1 MNGEKYMINN
11 LTLVGRLVKDPEL
24 RYTRSNIGV
33 CSFVLAVDREL
44 SKEKREEAKA
54 NNYPTADSPRIVV
67 WNKMG
72 ETCSKY
78 LQKGSLVAIVGKIQT
93 GSYKDKDGKMVYTT
107 DVRADRVRFLDSKA
121 SGDNRDKADSYNNI
135 TSIDDYFNDDF
146 VEIEDDNIPF

>member
-1 MNGEKYMINN
+1 MINN

-54 NNYPTADSPRIVV
+54 NNYPTADFPRIVV

-72 ETCSKY
+72 ENCSKY
-78 LQKGSLVAIVGKIQT
+78 LKKGSLVAIVGKIQT

-107 DVRADRVRFLDSKA
+107 DVRADRVRFLDTKS
-121 SGDNRDKADSYNNI
+121 SGDNKDKDYNNI
-135 TSIDDYFNDDF
+135 TNIDDYFSDDF

>member
-1 MNGEKYMINN
+1 MINN
-11 LTLVGRLVKDPEL
+11 LTLVGRLLRDPEL
-24 RYTRSNIGV
+24 RYTKSSKAC
-33 CSFVLAVDREL
+33 CSFVLAVDREM

-54 NNYPTADSPRIVV
+54 NNYPTADFPRVVV

-72 ETCSKY
+72 EVCSKY

-107 DVRADRVRFLDSKA
+107 DVIADRVRFLDTKSG
-121 SGDNRDKADSYNNI
+121 GDNKDKAYNNI
-135 TSIDDYFNDDF
+135 TNIDDYFDDDF

>member
-1 MNGEKYMINN
+1 MINN
-11 LTLVGRLVKDPEL
+11 LTLVGRLTRDPDL
-24 RYTRSNIGV
+24 RYTQSSRAV
-33 CSFVLAVDREL
+33 CSFTLAVDREM

-54 NNYPTADSPRIVV
+54 NNYPTADFPRIVV

-93 GSYKDKDGKMVYTT
+93 GSYKDKAGKMVYTT
-107 DVRADRVRFLDSKA
+107 DVRADRVRFLNTKSSRDNNKA
-121 SGDNRDKADSYNNI
+121 SAYNNI
-135 TSIDDYFNDDF
+135 TNIDDYFDDDF

>member
-1 MNGEKYMINN
+1 MINN
-11 LTLVGRLVKDPEL
+11 LTLVGRLTRDPEL
-24 RYTRSNIGV
+24 RYTKSSMPV
-33 CSFVLAVDREL
+33 CSFVLAVDREM

-54 NNYPTADSPRIVV
+54 NNYSTADFPRVVV

-107 DVRADRVRFLDSKA
+107 DVIADRVRFLNTKSG
-121 SGDNRDKADSYNNI
+121 GDNKDKAYNNI
-135 TSIDDYFNDDF
+135 TNIDDYFDNDF

>member
-1 MNGEKYMINN
+1 MINN

-24 RYTRSNIGV
+24 RYTQSSRAV
-33 CSFVLAVDREL
+33 CSFTLAVDREM

-54 NNYPTADSPRIVV
+54 NNYPTADFPRIVV

-72 ETCSKY
+72 EICSKY

-107 DVRADRVRFLDSKA
+107 DVIADRVRFLNTKS
-121 SGDNRDKADSYNNI
+121 SGDNNKASAYNNI
-135 TSIDDYFNDDF
+135 TNIDDYFDDDF
-146 VEIEDDNIPF
+146 VEVEDDNIPF

>member
-1 MNGEKYMINN
+1 MINN

-54 NNYPTADSPRIVV
+54 NNYPMADFPRVVV
-67 WNKMG
+67 WGKMG
-72 ETCSKY
+72 EICSKY
-78 LQKGSLVAIVGKIQT
+78 LQKGSLCAIVGKIQT

-107 DVRADRVRFLDSKA
+107 DVRADRVRFLDTKS
-121 SGDNRDKADSYNNI
+121 SGDKDKADSHNNI
-135 TSIDDYFNDDF
+135 TSIDDYFSDDF
-146 VEIEDDNIPF
+146 VEIQDDNIPF

>member
-1 MNGEKYMINN
+1 MINN
-11 LTLVGRLVKDPEL
+11 LTLVGRLTRDPEL
-24 RYTRSNIGV
+24 RYTQSSRAV
-33 CSFVLAVDREL
+33 CSFTLAVYREM

-54 NNYPTADSPRIVV
+54 NNYPTADFPRIVV

-107 DVRADRVRFLDSKA
+107 DVIADRVRFLNTKS
-121 SGDNRDKADSYNNI
+121 SGDNNKASAYNNI
-135 TSIDDYFNDDF
+135 TNIDDYFDDDF

>member
-1 MNGEKYMINN
+1 MINN

-54 NNYPTADSPRIVV
+54 NNYPTADFPRVVV
-67 WNKMG
+67 WGNMG
-72 ETCSKY
+72 EVCSKY
-78 LQKGSLVAIVGKIQT
+78 LQKGSMVAIVGKIQT
-93 GSYKDKDGKMVYTT
+93 GSYKDKDGKMVYAT
-107 DVRADRVRFLDSKA
+107 DVRADRVRFLDSKT
-121 SGDNRDKADSYNNI
+121 SGDNKDKADSHNNI
-135 TSIDDYFNDDF
+135 TSIDDYFSDDF

>member
-1 MNGEKYMINN
+1 MINN

-24 RYTRSNIGV
+24 RYTKSSRAV
-33 CSFVLAVDREL
+33 CSFVLAVDREM

-54 NNYPTADSPRIVV
+54 NNYPTADFPRIVV

-93 GSYKDKDGKMVYTT
+93 GSYKGKDGKMVYTT
-107 DVRADRVRFLDSKA
+107 DVIADRVRFLNTKSG
-121 SGDNRDKADSYNNI
+121 GDNNKAYNNI
-135 TSIDDYFNDDF
+135 TNIDDYFDDDF

>member
-1 MNGEKYMINN
+1 MINN
-11 LTLVGRLVKDPEL
+11 LTLVGRLTRDPDL
-24 RYTRSNIGV
+24 RYTQSGKAV
-33 CSFVLAVDREL
+33 CSFVLAVDREM

-54 NNYPTADSPRIVV
+54 NNYSTADFPRIVV

-72 ETCSKY
+72 EICSKY

-107 DVRADRVRFLDSKA
+107 DVIADRVRFLNTKS
-121 SGDNRDKADSYNNI
+121 SGDNNKAYNNI
-135 TSIDDYFNDDF
+135 TNIDDYFDDDF

>member
-1 MNGEKYMINN
+1 MINN
-11 LTLVGRLVKDPEL
+11 LTLVGRLTRDPEL
-24 RYTRSNIGV
+24 RYTQSSRAV
-33 CSFVLAVDREL
+33 CSFTLAVYREM

-54 NNYPTADSPRIVV
+54 NNYPTADFPRIVV

-107 DVRADRVRFLDSKA
+107 DVIADRVRFLNTKS
-121 SGDNRDKADSYNNI
+121 SGDNNKASAYNNI
-135 TSIDDYFNDDF
+135 TNIDDYFDDDF
-146 VEIEDDNIPF
+146 VEVEDDNIPF

>member
-1 MNGEKYMINN
+1 MINN
-11 LTLVGRLVKDPEL
+11 LTLVGRLTRDPEL
-24 RYTRSNIGV
+24 RYTQSSRAV
-33 CSFVLAVDREL
+33 CSFVLAVDREM

-54 NNYPTADSPRIVV
+54 NNYPTADFPRIVV

-93 GSYKDKDGKMVYTT
+93 GSYKDKDEKMVYTT
-107 DVRADRVRFLDSKA
+107 DVIADRVRFLNTKSG
-121 SGDNRDKADSYNNI
+121 GDNKSSAYNNI
-135 TSIDDYFNDDF
+135 TNIDDYFDDDF

>member
-1 MNGEKYMINN
+1 MINN
-11 LTLVGRLVKDPEL
+11 LTLVGRLTRDPDL
-24 RYTRSNIGV
+24 RYTQSGKAV
-33 CSFVLAVDREL
+33 CSFVLAVDREM

-54 NNYPTADSPRIVV
+54 NNYPTADFPRIVV

-78 LQKGSLVAIVGKIQT
+78 LKKGSLVAIVGKIQT

-107 DVRADRVRFLDSKA
+107 DVIADRVRFLNTKS
-121 SGDNRDKADSYNNI
+121 SGDNKDKAYNNI
-135 TSIDDYFNDDF
+135 TNIDDYFDDDF

>member
-1 MNGEKYMINN
+1 MINN
-11 LTLVGRLVKDPEL
+11 LTLVGRLVRDPEL
-24 RYTRSNIGV
+24 MYTKSSRAV
-33 CSFVLAVDREL
+33 CSFVLAVDREM

-54 NNYPTADSPRIVV
+54 NNYPTADFPRIVV

-107 DVRADRVRFLDSKA
+107 DVIADRVRFLNTKSG
-121 SGDNRDKADSYNNI
+121 GDNKDKAYNNI
-135 TSIDDYFNDDF
+135 TNIDDYFDDDF
-146 VEIEDDNIPF
+146 VEIEDNNIPF

>member
-1 MNGEKYMINN
+1 MINN
-11 LTLVGRLVKDPEL
+11 LTLVGRLTRDPDL
-24 RYTRSNIGV
+24 RYTQSGKAV
-33 CSFVLAVDREL
+33 CSFVLAVDREM

-54 NNYPTADSPRIVV
+54 NNYPTADFPRIVV

-72 ETCSKY
+72 EVCSKY

-107 DVRADRVRFLDSKA
+107 DVIADRVRFLNTKSG
-121 SGDNRDKADSYNNI
+121 GDNKSSAYNNI
-135 TSIDDYFNDDF
+135 TNIDDYFDDDF

>member
-1 MNGEKYMINN
+1 MNEEKYMINN
-11 LTLVGRLVKDPEL
+11 LTLVGRLTRDPEL
-24 RYTRSNIGV
+24 RYTKSSRAV
-33 CSFVLAVDREL
+33 CSFVLAVDREM

-54 NNYPTADSPRIVV
+54 NNYPTADFPRIVV

-107 DVRADRVRFLDSKA
+107 DVIADRVRFLNTKS
-121 SGDNRDKADSYNNI
+121 SGDNKDKAYNNI
-135 TSIDDYFNDDF
+135 TNIDDYFDDDF

>member
-1 MNGEKYMINN
+1 MINN
-11 LTLVGRLVKDPEL
+11 LTLVGRLTRDPEL
-24 RYTRSNIGV
+24 RYTKTNIAC
-33 CSFVLAVDREL
+33 CSFVLAVDREM

-54 NNYPTADSPRIVV
+54 NNYPTADFPRIVV

-107 DVRADRVRFLDSKA
+107 DVIADRVRFLNTKSG
-121 SGDNRDKADSYNNI
+121 GDNKDKAYNNI
-135 TSIDDYFNDDF
+135 TNIDDYFDDDF
-146 VEIEDDNIPF
+146 VEIQDDNIPF

>member
-1 MNGEKYMINN
+1 MINN
-11 LTLVGRLVKDPEL
+11 LTLVGRLTRDPEL
-24 RYTRSNIGV
+24 RYTQSSKAV
-33 CSFVLAVDREL
+33 CSFTLAVDREM

-54 NNYPTADSPRIVV
+54 NNYPTADFPRIVV

-107 DVRADRVRFLDSKA
+107 DVIADRVRFLNTKS
-121 SGDNRDKADSYNNI
+121 SGDNNKASAYNNI
-135 TSIDDYFNDDF
+135 TNIDDYFDDDF